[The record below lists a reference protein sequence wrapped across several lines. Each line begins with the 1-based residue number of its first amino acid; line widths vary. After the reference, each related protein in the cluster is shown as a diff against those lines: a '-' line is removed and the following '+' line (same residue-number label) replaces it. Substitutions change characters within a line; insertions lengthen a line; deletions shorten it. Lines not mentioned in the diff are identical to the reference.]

1 MRQILVITFNLCII
15 VNGYAQNKKE
25 QIEQLAS
32 RVDSLTIVIESNE
45 KTINAKDESI
55 RVSNKK
61 SDSLILANHALQ
73 AAVDSKNAKI
83 STLEI
88 ELADISNLFDSLSI
102 EHSTAEKT
110 IQEKE
115 NQLRKLKQRLQELTD
130 SLVSANPQLDTLLW
144 EINELTWDQVEFNL
158 QLVLPLS
165 KFNQPVGRSIH
176 SKDGRIKLE
185 FDYNFTQYLDQNEGV
200 PLFFKKQDAID
211 HYSKGLKNVKVS
223 NDGGFIISGANAANE
238 LIYIKGIYSD
248 FESMQGREEGEPSWL
263 WSNTIT
269 MKATVNAKYA
279 GDYDAISKLLSQH
292 FTFDSIVMK

>member
-1 MRQILVITFNLCII
+1 MRQLVLITFNLCIL
-15 VNGYAQNKKE
+15 VSGYAQNKKE
-25 QIEQLAS
+25 QIEQLSS
-32 RVDSLTIVIESNE
+32 RVDSLSIVIESNE
-45 KTINAKDESI
+45 KTINAKNESI

-61 SDSLILANHALQ
+61 SDSLSLANHALQ
-73 AAVDSKNAKI
+73 AAVDSKNATI

-88 ELADISNLFDSLSI
+88 ELKDISNLFDSLSI
-102 EHSTAEKT
+102 EHTTAEKT

-115 NQLRKLKQRLQELTD
+115 NELRKLKQRLQELTD
-130 SLVSANPQLDTLLW
+130 SLVSANPPLDTLLW

-165 KFNQPVGRSIH
+165 KFNQPVGRTIH
-176 SKDGRIKLE
+176 SIDGRIKLE
-185 FDYNFTQYLDQNEGV
+185 FDYNFTQYLDQSEGA

-223 NDGGFIISGANAANE
+223 HDGGFIISGANAANE

-248 FESMQGREEGEPSWL
+248 FESMQGQEEGEPSWL

-269 MKATVNAKYA
+269 MKATVSAKYV
-279 GDYDAISKLLSQH
+279 GDYDAISKLLGQH